1 MRKSTS
7 ICSPRS
13 WEDSAAA
20 GEPRRATRA
29 TAMRIAVSGFLS
41 SCARPRATVC
51 HASSSSVSCSR
62 LRCASSSAVIRL
74 NWRTR
79 SRSSSVGSSS
89 PPSSGMRTDRSPA
102 ATCSMPR
109 ASRSTGL
116 ERARPRATAA
126 ATRNAADAPTAAR
139 SAQGA
144 SRARE
149 RRASSACRRS
159 TRACDSSRESAGSR
173 AAFCA
178 RSSSG
183 SSRPSERESILE
195 SPKPTTRPP
204 PASGKRPAASITGR
218 RFRRRLLAVMLAA
231 GLLPLAGGGLVVGFG
246 LSRMLSLSLG
256 RLDPLLE
263 RAQKAARDP
272 ALSRELSQAR
282 VDLLQAELARR
293 SLARLAPWALL
304 AAVGASA
311 ALLAAAAV
319 ALGRALSRPVERL
332 ARGMLQVAGGDLS
345 VRVPEEGGEDEL
357 RLLVRQFNRMTA
369 ELEAQRTRLQLT
381 EELAAWQTVARGLAH
396 ELKNPLTA
404 RRMAVARVARLGSPP
419 ATESA
424 QLLGE
429 QIDVLLRMTESF
441 SQFARLP
448 APRKVPVDLAELLR
462 ETSTLYSGGS
472 PVPIECVTDPLLLDG
487 DADQLR
493 RAFGN
498 LIKNALEASRPG
510 DGPVEIEAREHAGKA
525 RVLVRD
531 RGAGIRARL
540 DGAQL
545 LRSLGTTKPQGSGLG
560 LPIAQKIVHD
570 HGGTLVLEPRE
581 GRGAQA
587 IVELPLSFTPGTPP

>member
-1 MRKSTS
+1 
-7 ICSPRS
+7 
-13 WEDSAAA
+13 
-20 GEPRRATRA
+20 
-29 TAMRIAVSGFLS
+29 
-41 SCARPRATVC
+41 
-51 HASSSSVSCSR
+51 
-62 LRCASSSAVIRL
+62 
-74 NWRTR
+74 
-79 SRSSSVGSSS
+79 
-89 PPSSGMRTDRSPA
+89 
-102 ATCSMPR
+102 
-109 ASRSTGL
+109 
-116 ERARPRATAA
+116 
-126 ATRNAADAPTAAR
+126 
-139 SAQGA
+139 
-144 SRARE
+144 
-149 RRASSACRRS
+149 
-159 TRACDSSRESAGSR
+159 
-173 AAFCA
+173 
-178 RSSSG
+178 
-183 SSRPSERESILE
+183 
-195 SPKPTTRPP
+195 
-204 PASGKRPAASITGR
+204 
-218 RFRRRLLAVMLAA
+218 MLAA

-263 RAQKAARDP
+263 RAQQAVRDP

-304 AAVGASA
+304 AALGASA
-311 ALLAAAAV
+311 ALLVAAAM
-319 ALGRALSRPVERL
+319 ALGRALSMPVERL
-332 ARGMLQVAGGDLS
+332 ARGMLQVAAGDLS
-345 VRVPEEGGEDEL
+345 VRIPEEGGEDPTEEPALPATGGARRAQHPTDEL

-369 ELEAQRTRLQLT
+369 ELEAQRKRLQLT

-404 RRMAVARVARLGSPP
+404 MRMAVARVARLGSPP
-419 ATESA
+419 AAESA

-448 APRKVPVDLAELLR
+448 APHKISVDLAELLR

-472 PVPIECVTDPLLLDG
+472 PVPVECVTDPLRLDG
-487 DADQLR
+487 DPDQLR

-510 DGPVEIEAREHAGKA
+510 DGAVEIEAREHAGKA

-531 RGAGIRARL
+531 RGAGILARL

-560 LPIAQKIVHD
+560 LPIAQKIVHE

-587 IVELPLSFTPGTPP
+587 VVELPLSGSAQ

>member
-1 MRKSTS
+1 
-7 ICSPRS
+7 
-13 WEDSAAA
+13 
-20 GEPRRATRA
+20 
-29 TAMRIAVSGFLS
+29 
-41 SCARPRATVC
+41 
-51 HASSSSVSCSR
+51 
-62 LRCASSSAVIRL
+62 
-74 NWRTR
+74 
-79 SRSSSVGSSS
+79 
-89 PPSSGMRTDRSPA
+89 
-102 ATCSMPR
+102 
-109 ASRSTGL
+109 
-116 ERARPRATAA
+116 
-126 ATRNAADAPTAAR
+126 
-139 SAQGA
+139 
-144 SRARE
+144 
-149 RRASSACRRS
+149 
-159 TRACDSSRESAGSR
+159 
-173 AAFCA
+173 
-178 RSSSG
+178 
-183 SSRPSERESILE
+183 
-195 SPKPTTRPP
+195 
-204 PASGKRPAASITGR
+204 
-218 RFRRRLLAVMLAA
+218 MLAA

-246 LSRMLSLSLG
+246 LSRLLSLSLG

-304 AAVGASA
+304 AAASASA
-311 ALLAAAAV
+311 ALLVAAAV
-319 ALGRALSRPVERL
+319 ALGRALSRPVEQL
-332 ARGMLQVAGGDLS
+332 AKGMLQVAAGDLS
-345 VRVPEEGGEDEL
+345 VRIPEEGGTEEPALPASGGARRAQHPTDEL
-357 RLLVRQFNRMTA
+357 RLLVSQFNRMTA
-369 ELEAQRTRLQLT
+369 QLEAQRARLQLT

-404 RRMAVARVARLGSPP
+404 MRMAVARVARLGSPP
-419 ATESA
+419 AAESA

-448 APRKVPVDLAELLR
+448 APHKISLDLAELLH

-472 PVPIECVTDPLLLDG
+472 PVPVECTTDPLRLDG
-487 DADQLR
+487 DPDQLR

-510 DGPVEIEAREHAGKA
+510 DGPVEIEAREHKGLA

-560 LPIAQKIVHD
+560 LPIAQKIVHE

-587 IVELPLSFTPGTPP
+587 IVELPITKAGGTAGTAP